1 MAEGGR
7 EPTNNDLLDCMK
19 KMGEKLCV
27 MEKKLN
33 SIEALE
39 RKVTDF
45 EKDLRKLW
53 IALEDRVERTDDRVN
68 KLEDKV
74 ESADVDASVMAER
87 VTMLE
92 RQREELRDDIAYL
105 KSQSMRN
112 NLVFTNI
119 PEDNATGSEPADV
132 TEAKLRNHLHET
144 LKIAKETANAMR
156 FERVH
161 RSPGQPVVG
170 KIRNIVAKF
179 TFFKDREVV
188 RRQWK
193 HLAGTGCQMFEQFP
207 PEVLDKRRRL
217 VPKMKEAR
225 KDGHRSWIV
234 YNTLYVDGKP
244 VKL

>member
-1 MAEGGR
+1 MTKKRKDRNSSGNNSNKSKSSKPRGPSEEHENSFSVSEVLGRASAVLFQDTNESAYDDTTEVFATSTKIESDSSFKMAEGGR
-7 EPTNNDLLDCMK
+7 EPTNKDLLDCMK

-53 IALEDRVERTDDRVN
+53 IALEDRVKRTDDRVN

-144 LKIAKETANAMR
+144 LKIAK
-156 FERVH
+156 
-161 RSPGQPVVG
+161 
-170 KIRNIVAKF
+170 
-179 TFFKDREVV
+179 DR
-188 RRQWK
+188 
-193 HLAGTGCQMFEQFP
+193 
-207 PEVLDKRRRL
+207 
-217 VPKMKEAR
+217 
-225 KDGHRSWIV
+225 
-234 YNTLYVDGKP
+234 
-244 VKL
+244 